1 MPDVSFVFSLDPKEA
16 IKFLKGKK
24 ALVDQ
29 LNEKEL
35 IGSAKAK
42 AIQIANLTSLEMT
55 KDIYQSL
62 ITAQQSG
69 KPFGEWKNTLLEHFK
84 KKGWVAGYDKGDLLA
99 DPNTGEIFGTP
110 RRLETIYRTNMQ
122 SAYSAQRYQQMR
134 DSADSRP
141 YWQYSA
147 VNDDRT
153 RPSHSAMNG
162 LIYPYDDPFW
172 NTFYPPNGFNCRCSV
187 IALGERDIKRH
198 NLTVSHSEEKLV
210 EYEYKV
216 NQRETEK
223 TTAFKVNENKYV
235 IADRGFD
242 YNVGRIIYKPNL
254 DQYPEPLAHQFAKRE
269 MSSEGFKWDFKQFE
283 GEFKRIKQAL
293 KLGNKLDTNAVTT
306 IRNQLRCEYKFAAG
320 VLNAENKATLGS
332 QTATVWLSD
341 DTLIKQLNSREGQNF
356 SVDEYAVLPEL
367 IYQPDLIK
375 KGKQKRHFELYK
387 TIDSKGYIVVIKV
400 LENEV
405 FVQSFRRGLIVN

>member
-1 MPDVSFVFSLDPKEA
+1 MPDVSFTFTLEPKEA

-24 ALVDQ
+24 ALVDHLDEQ
-29 LNEKEL
+29 KL

-42 AIQIANLTSLEMT
+42 AIRIANLTSLEMT
-55 KDIYQSL
+55 KEIYHSL

-69 KPFGEWKNTLLEHFK
+69 QPFGEWKNNLVEHFK
-84 KKGWVAGYDKGDLLA
+84 KKGWVAGYHKGDLLA
-99 DPNTGEIFGTP
+99 DPSTGEIFGTP

-134 DSADSRP
+134 DNADQRP
-141 YWQYSA
+141 YWRYSA

-187 IALGERDIKRH
+187 IALGERDIKRLS
-198 NLTVSHSEEKLV
+198 LTVNRSEGQLV
-210 EYEYKV
+210 EYEYKI

-223 TTAFKVNENKYV
+223 TTAFKVNEDKYV

-242 YNVGRIIYKPNL
+242 YNAGRIIYKPNL
-254 DQYPEPLAHQFAKRE
+254 DQYPEKLAHQFAKRE
-269 MSSEGFKWDFKQFE
+269 MRGEGFKWDFNQFE
-283 GEFKRIKQAL
+283 SEFKQIKRAL
-293 KLGNKLDTNAVTT
+293 KLGDKLDANAVTA

-320 VLNAENKATLGS
+320 VLNAENKAHLGS

-356 SVDEYAVLPEL
+356 SVEEYAVLPEL

-375 KGKQKRHFELYK
+375 EGRQKKHFELYK
-387 TIDSKGYIVVIKV
+387 TIDGKSYIVVIKV
-400 LENEV
+400 LEKEI
-405 FVQSFRRGLIVN
+405 FVQSFRRGKL